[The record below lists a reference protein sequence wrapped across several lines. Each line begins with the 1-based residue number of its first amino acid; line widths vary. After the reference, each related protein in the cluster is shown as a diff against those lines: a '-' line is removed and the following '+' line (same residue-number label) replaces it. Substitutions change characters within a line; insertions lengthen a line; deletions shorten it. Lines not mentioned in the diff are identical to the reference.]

1 MKYSKNS
8 SYYDLNSGNP
18 GDNYTGPS
26 SSRQRIWG
34 MRILPGDAGGPS
46 PPHPRFIELGA

>member
-8 SYYDLNSGNP
+8 SNPDLNSGNT

-26 SSRQRIWG
+26 SSHQRMWW
-34 MRILPGDAGGPS
+34 MRIRQGDAGGLS
-46 PPHPRFIELGA
+46 PPHPRLSKSGA